1 LLLIF
6 VSLQIYIISMEKLE
20 KYFSSLTDN
29 KNPINLYQ
37 PIGYILQQGGKR
49 VRPKLVEI
57 STHIFGGNIEKAIYP
72 AASFEMLHNFTL
84 IHDDIMDLA
93 PLRRGKE
100 TVYKKW
106 NNNIAIL
113 SGDALA
119 TMALQQ
125 ILLTPVAS
133 DQILKMASLFAQT
146 SLEICEG
153 QQYDLDFETMDQVSI
168 DQYIEMIRLKTA
180 VMLAG
185 CLKVGAILSETSENN
200 QNEIYNFG
208 IHVGLAFQLQ
218 DDLFDVYSD
227 AETFGK
233 QIGGDIKSNKK
244 TFLYL
249 LALEKANETQKA
261 ELKKWFSSETIN
273 FDEKFISVKSIF
285 DQLNIKTETENKIHY
300 YVNQA
305 LSNVENLTVSAE
317 MKTVLIDYAQ
327 QLAQRIK

>member
-1 LLLIF
+1 MKFIEEHF
-6 VSLQIYIISMEKLE
+6 K
-20 KYFSSLTDN
+20 SLT
-29 KNPINLYQ
+29 KHKTPKNLYE
-37 PIGYILQQGGKR
+37 PIGYILESGGKR
-49 VRPKLVEI
+49 VRPKLVELAI
-57 STHIFGGNIEKAIYP
+57 EIFNGDMSKAIYP

-125 ILLTPVAS
+125 ILLTPTDADTIV
-133 DQILKMASLFAQT
+133 KMASLFGQT

-153 QQYDLDFETMDQVSI
+153 QQYDLDFESSDEVSI
-168 DQYIEMIRLKTA
+168 EKYIEMIRLKTA

-185 CLKVGAILSETSENN
+185 CLKVGAILSHASSKD
-200 QNEIYNFG
+200 QDEIYNFG
-208 IHVGLAFQLQ
+208 IHVGLAFQLK

-227 AETFGK
+227 EITFGK

-244 TFLYL
+244 TYLYL
-249 LALEKANETQKA
+249 LALEKANMKQKE
-261 ELKKWFSSETIN
+261 ELTYWFTTPSTD
-273 FDEKFISVKSIF
+273 FKTKFKQVKSIF
-285 DQLNIKTETENKIHY
+285 DELNINVLTEDKIRY
-300 YVNQA
+300 YVEKAVYNVNQ
-305 LSNVENLTVSAE
+305 LSVKEE
-317 MKTVLIDYAQ
+317 YKKKLIEYAQ

>member
-1 LLLIF
+1 
-6 VSLQIYIISMEKLE
+6 LQSYIVTMENLE
-20 KYFSSLTDN
+20 KYFSSLTSY
-29 KNPINLYQ
+29 KNPINLYE

-57 STHIFGGNIEKAIYP
+57 ATQIFGGDEQKAIYP

-93 PLRRGKE
+93 PIRRGKE

-125 ILLTPVAS
+125 ILLTPVS
-133 DQILKMASLFAQT
+133 NDLIVKMASLFAQT

-153 QQYDLDFETMDQVSI
+153 QQYDLDFEKSDQVSI

-185 CLKVGAILSETSENN
+185 CLKVGAILSNASEND
-200 QNEIYNFG
+200 QKEIYHFG
-208 IHVGLAFQLQ
+208 IHIGLAFQLQ

-233 QIGGDIKSNKK
+233 QIGGDIRSNKK

-249 LALEKANETQKA
+249 LALEMGSPTQTK
-261 ELKKWFSSETIN
+261 ELTHWFSMESCPFE
-273 FDEKFISVKSIF
+273 EKYLAVKSIF
-285 DQLNIKTETENKIHY
+285 EDLNIKENTENKIMY
-300 YVNQA
+300 YIDLA
-305 LSNVENLTVSAE
+305 LKNAQNLSVSE
-317 MKTVLIDYAQ
+317 EKKKILIDYAQ

>member
-1 LLLIF
+1 
-6 VSLQIYIISMEKLE
+6 MKNLE
-20 KYFSSLTDN
+20 YYFNSLTDEREPN
-29 KNPINLYQ
+29 NLYE
-37 PIGYILQQGGKR
+37 PIHYILQQGGKR
-49 VRPKLVEI
+49 IRPKLVEI
-57 STHIFGGNIEKAIYP
+57 ATEIFGGDIEHAIYP
-72 AASFEMLHNFTL
+72 AAAFEMLHNFTL

-125 ILLTPVAS
+125 ILKTPVEPERV
-133 DQILKMASLFAQT
+133 LKMAELFAQT

-153 QQYDLDFETMDQVSI
+153 QQYDLDFEKQDNVTI

-185 CLKVGAILSETSENN
+185 CLKVGAILANASEAD
-200 QNEIYNFG
+200 QDEIYLFG
-208 IHVGLAFQLQ
+208 IHIGLAFQLQ

-244 TFLYL
+244 TYLYL
-249 LALEKANETQKA
+249 LALELANCEQKSA
-261 ELKKWFSSETIN
+261 LTKWFSIESCN
-273 FDEKFISVKSIF
+273 SDEKFMQVKSIF
-285 DQLNIKTETENKIHY
+285 DQLKISKITEEKIHF
-300 YVNQA
+300 YVDSA
-305 LSNVENLTVSAE
+305 IKNVNNLNISE
-317 MKTVLIDYAQ
+317 QHKSYLINYTE

>member
-1 LLLIF
+1 
-6 VSLQIYIISMEKLE
+6 MKNLE
-20 KYFSSLTDN
+20 LYFNSLTD
-29 KNPINLYQ
+29 KREPINLYD
-37 PIGYILQQGGKR
+37 PINYILQQGGKR
-49 VRPKLVEI
+49 IRPKLVEV
-57 STHIFGGNIEKAIYP
+57 STEIFGGNTEYAIYP

-125 ILLTPVAS
+125 ILLTPVDAHL
-133 DQILKMASLFAQT
+133 IIKMASLFAQT

-153 QQYDLDFETMDQVSI
+153 QQYDLDYEKMQDVSI

-185 CLKVGAILSETSENN
+185 CLKVGAILANASESD

-208 IHVGLAFQLQ
+208 IHIGLAFQLK

-249 LALEKANETQKA
+249 LALEKANPNQKE
-261 ELKKWFSSETIN
+261 ELLYWFSIDPDNSEEKFQKVKTI
-273 FDEKFISVKSIF
+273 FDELDIF
-285 DQLNIKTETENKIHY
+285 KLTEDRIHF
-300 YVNQA
+300 YVNA
-305 LSNVENLTVSAE
+305 AVKNVENLSITKE
-317 MKTVLIDYAQ
+317 NKTYLIDFAQ

>member
-1 LLLIF
+1 MKHIE
-6 VSLQIYIISMEKLE
+6 Q
-20 KYFSSLTDN
+20 YFKSLTDH
-29 KNPINLYQ
+29 KTPKNLYE

-49 VRPKLVEI
+49 VRPRLVEL
-57 STHIFGGNIEKAIYP
+57 STDIFGGDHDKAIFP

-125 ILLTPVAS
+125 ILITPTDPEIIVE
-133 DQILKMASLFAQT
+133 MANLFAQT
-146 SLEICEG
+146 SVEICEG
-153 QQYDLDFETMDQVSI
+153 QQYDLDFETSENVSI
-168 DQYIEMIRLKTA
+168 DDYIEMIRLKTA

-185 CLKVGAILSETSENN
+185 CLKVGAILAKASVKD
-200 QNEIYNFG
+200 QQEIYDFG
-208 IHVGLAFQLQ
+208 INVGLAFQLK
-218 DDLFDVYSD
+218 DDLFDVYSN

-244 TFLYL
+244 TYLYL
-249 LALEKANETQKA
+249 LALQIANPTQKKQ
-261 ELKKWFSSETIN
+261 LLHHFSSHTENIE
-273 FDEKFISVKSIF
+273 EKFIAVKTIF
-285 DQLNIKTETENKIHY
+285 EDLKINTLTEDKIHS
-300 YVNQA
+300 YVEKAVLNVKQ
-305 LSNVENLTVSAE
+305 LSIDNDNKV
-317 MKTVLIDYAQ
+317 KLIEYAQ

>member
-1 LLLIF
+1 
-6 VSLQIYIISMEKLE
+6 MKNLE
-20 KYFSSLTDN
+20 QYFNSLTD
-29 KNPINLYQ
+29 KRNPNNLYE
-37 PIGYILQQGGKR
+37 PISYILQQGGKR
-49 VRPKLVEI
+49 IRPKLVEI
-57 STHIFGGNIEKAIYP
+57 STEIFGGNVEYAIYP

-125 ILLTPVAS
+125 ILITPV
-133 DQILKMASLFAQT
+133 DPQIVIKMASMFAQT

-153 QQYDLDFETMDQVSI
+153 QQYDLDFEKMNTVSI

-185 CLKVGAILSETSENN
+185 CLKVGAILSNAPEFD
-200 QNEIYNFG
+200 QNEVYNFG
-208 IHVGLAFQLQ
+208 IHIGLAFQLK

-233 QIGGDIKSNKK
+233 QIGGDIRSNKK

-249 LALEKANETQKA
+249 LALEKANPDQREK
-261 ELKKWFSSETIN
+261 LLYWFSTDPDN
-273 FDEKFISVKSIF
+273 FDVKFNEVKSIF
-285 DQLNIKTETENKIHY
+285 DELDIFKLTEDRIHY
-300 YVNQA
+300 YLNA
-305 LSNVENLTVSAE
+305 AITNVENLSISDDN
-317 MKTVLIDYAQ
+317 KTYLIDFAQ

>member
-1 LLLIF
+1 
-6 VSLQIYIISMEKLE
+6 MKNLE
-20 KYFSSLTDN
+20 LYFNSLTDQRE
-29 KNPINLYQ
+29 PINLYN
-37 PIGYILQQGGKR
+37 PISYILQQGGKR
-49 VRPKLVEI
+49 IRPKLVEI
-57 STHIFGGNIEKAIYP
+57 STEIFGGNVEYAIYP

-125 ILLTPVAS
+125 ILLTPV
-133 DQILKMASLFAQT
+133 DPEIIVKMAALFAQT

-153 QQYDLDFETMDQVSI
+153 QQYDLDFEKMQDVSI
-168 DQYIEMIRLKTA
+168 DEYVEMIRLKTA

-185 CLKVGAILSETSENN
+185 CLKVGAILAKASELDQT
-200 QNEIYNFG
+200 EIYNFG
-208 IHVGLAFQLQ
+208 IHIGLAFQLK

-249 LALEKANETQKA
+249 LALEKSNSKQK
-261 ELKKWFSSETIN
+261 EDLLHWFSIEPENSEV
-273 FDEKFISVKSIF
+273 KFKEVKSIF
-285 DQLNIKTETENKIHY
+285 DQLNIFKLTEERILY
-300 YVNQA
+300 YVNA
-305 LSNVENLTVSAE
+305 AIKNVENLSISDDN
-317 MKTVLIDYAQ
+317 KNYLIDFAQ

>member
-1 LLLIF
+1 MKF
-6 VSLQIYIISMEKLE
+6 LE
-20 KYFSSLTDN
+20 DHFNSLT
-29 KNPINLYQ
+29 KQKTPHNLYE
-37 PIGYILQQGGKR
+37 PIGYILKSGGKR
-49 VRPKLVEI
+49 VRPKLVELA
-57 STHIFGGNIEKAIYP
+57 TEIFNGDMSIAIYP

-125 ILLTPVAS
+125 ILLTPTDPETIVE
-133 DQILKMASLFAQT
+133 MAKLFGQT

-153 QQYDLDFETMDQVSI
+153 QQYDLDFESSDEVSI
-168 DQYIEMIRLKTA
+168 EKYIEMIRLKTA

-185 CLKVGAILSETSENN
+185 CLKVGAILSHASPKD
-200 QNEIYNFG
+200 QQEIYDFG
-208 IHVGLAFQLQ
+208 IHVGLAFQLK

-227 AETFGK
+227 EDTFGK

-244 TFLYL
+244 TYLYL
-249 LALEKANETQKA
+249 LALERANSSQKE
-261 ELKKWFSSETIN
+261 ELLNWFTKPSSDFTA
-273 FDEKFISVKSIF
+273 KFNHVKSIF
-285 DQLNIKTETENKIHY
+285 DNLNINILTEEKIKY
-300 YVNQA
+300 YVEKAIQNVNQ
-305 LSNVENLTVSAE
+305 LSVEE
-317 MKTVLIDYAQ
+317 EYKRKLIEFAQ

>member
-1 LLLIF
+1 
-6 VSLQIYIISMEKLE
+6 MKNLE
-20 KYFSSLTDN
+20 HYFNSITEDREPN
-29 KNPINLYQ
+29 NFYEPIN
-37 PIGYILQQGGKR
+37 YILQQGGKR
-49 VRPKLVEI
+49 IRPKLVEI
-57 STHIFGGNIEKAIYP
+57 ATEIFGGNVEYAIYP
-72 AASFEMLHNFTL
+72 AAAFEMLHNFTL

-125 ILLTPVAS
+125 ILLTPVDS
-133 DQILKMASLFAQT
+133 QRVVKMAELFAQT

-153 QQYDLDFETMDQVSI
+153 QQYDLDFEKQDHVTI
-168 DQYIEMIRLKTA
+168 YQYIEMIRLKTA

-185 CLKVGAILSETSENN
+185 CLKVGAILSNASEKD
-200 QNEIYNFG
+200 QNEIYLFG
-208 IHVGLAFQLQ
+208 IHIGLAFQLQ

-244 TFLYL
+244 TYLYL
-249 LALEKANETQKA
+249 LALERANPDQKNA
-261 ELKKWFSSETIN
+261 LTKWFSIESCNT
-273 FDEKFISVKSIF
+273 DQKFHQVKTIF
-285 DQLNIKTETENKIHY
+285 DQLNIFKLTEEKIHF
-300 YVNQA
+300 YVDSA
-305 LSNVENLTVSAE
+305 IKNVNNLNISE
-317 MKTVLIDYAQ
+317 QHKSYLINYTE

>member
-1 LLLIF
+1 
-6 VSLQIYIISMEKLE
+6 MKNLE
-20 KYFSSLTDN
+20 LYFNSLTDKREPFN
-29 KNPINLYQ
+29 LYDPIN
-37 PIGYILQQGGKR
+37 YILQQGGKR
-49 VRPKLVEI
+49 IRPKLVEV
-57 STHIFGGNIEKAIYP
+57 STEIFGGNTEYAIYP

-125 ILLTPVAS
+125 ILLTPVDAH
-133 DQILKMASLFAQT
+133 IIIKMASLFAQT

-153 QQYDLDFETMDQVSI
+153 QQYDLDFEKMKDVSI
-168 DQYIEMIRLKTA
+168 EQYIEMIRLKTA

-185 CLKVGAILSETSENN
+185 CLKVGAILANASEFD

-208 IHVGLAFQLQ
+208 IHIGLAFQLK

-249 LALEKANETQKA
+249 LALEKANPKQKE
-261 ELKKWFSSETIN
+261 ELLHWFSIDPDNSEEKFQKVKTI
-273 FDEKFISVKSIF
+273 FDELDIF
-285 DQLNIKTETENKIHY
+285 KLTEDKIQF
-300 YVNQA
+300 YVNA
-305 LSNVENLTVSAE
+305 AVKNVENLSITKE
-317 MKTVLIDYAQ
+317 NKTYLIDFAQ

>member
-1 LLLIF
+1 
-6 VSLQIYIISMEKLE
+6 MKNLE
-20 KYFSSLTDN
+20 LYFNSLT
-29 KNPINLYQ
+29 KHREPFNLYD
-37 PIGYILQQGGKR
+37 PIQYILEQGGKR

-57 STHIFGGNIEKAIYP
+57 STEIFGGNIDYAIYP

-125 ILLTPVAS
+125 ILLTPIDPKLV
-133 DQILKMASLFAQT
+133 IKMTSLFAQT

-153 QQYDLDFETMDQVSI
+153 QQYDLDFEKLDDVTI
-168 DQYIEMIRLKTA
+168 EQYIEMIRLKTA

-185 CLKVGAILSETSENN
+185 CLKVGAILSNASESD

-208 IHVGLAFQLQ
+208 IHIGLAFQLK

-227 AETFGK
+227 SETFGK
-233 QIGGDIKSNKK
+233 QIGGDIRSNKK

-249 LALEKANETQKA
+249 LALEHANPKQKQD
-261 ELKKWFSSETIN
+261 LLYWFSTDSIDFDHKFLQVKTIFDELNIFKLTEDKIN
-273 FDEKFISVKSIF
+273 FYIDSAIR
-285 DQLNIKTETENKIHY
+285 
-300 YVNQA
+300 
-305 LSNVENLTVSAE
+305 NVENLTISDKD
-317 MKTVLIDYAQ
+317 KTYLIDFAQ

>member
-1 LLLIF
+1 MK
-6 VSLQIYIISMEKLE
+6 YIEEHFK
-20 KYFSSLTDN
+20 SLTDN
-29 KNPINLYQ
+29 KTPNNLYE

-49 VRPKLVEI
+49 VRPKLVEL
-57 STHIFGGNIEKAIYP
+57 STEIFGGDLSKAIYP

-125 ILLTPVAS
+125 ILITPTDPDTIV
-133 DQILKMASLFAQT
+133 KMAALFGQT

-153 QQYDLDFETMDQVSI
+153 QQYDLDFETSDDVSI
-168 DQYIEMIRLKTA
+168 DNYIEMIRLKTA

-185 CLKVGAILSETSENN
+185 CLKVGAILANASLKD
-200 QNEIYNFG
+200 QQEIYDFG
-208 IHVGLAFQLQ
+208 IHVGLAFQLK

-227 AETFGK
+227 EDTFGK

-244 TFLYL
+244 TYLYL
-249 LALEKANETQKA
+249 LALQMGTPSQK
-261 ELKKWFSSETIN
+261 EQLLHWFSTPTTHFE
-273 FDEKFISVKSIF
+273 EKFKAVKSIF
-285 DQLNIKTETENKIHY
+285 DDLKINVLTEEKIQI
-300 YVNQA
+300 YVNKA
-305 LSNVENLTVSAE
+305 IHNVNELSVDEQY
-317 MKTVLIDYAQ
+317 KKKLIEYAQ

>member
-1 LLLIF
+1 
-6 VSLQIYIISMEKLE
+6 MKNLE
-20 KYFSSLTDN
+20 YYFNSLTDEREPN
-29 KNPINLYQ
+29 NLYE
-37 PIGYILQQGGKR
+37 PIHYILQQGGKR
-49 VRPKLVEI
+49 IRPKLVEI
-57 STHIFGGNIEKAIYP
+57 ATEIFGGDIEHAIYP
-72 AASFEMLHNFTL
+72 AAAFEMLHNFTL

-125 ILLTPVAS
+125 ILKTPVEPERV
-133 DQILKMASLFAQT
+133 LKMAELFAQT

-153 QQYDLDFETMDQVSI
+153 QQYDLDFEKQDNVTI

-185 CLKVGAILSETSENN
+185 CLKVGAILANASEAD
-200 QNEIYNFG
+200 QDEIYLFG
-208 IHVGLAFQLQ
+208 IHIGLAFQLQ

-244 TFLYL
+244 TYLYL
-249 LALEKANETQKA
+249 LALELANCEQKSA
-261 ELKKWFSSETIN
+261 LTKWFSIESCN
-273 FDEKFISVKSIF
+273 SDEKFMQVKSIF
-285 DQLNIKTETENKIHY
+285 DQLKISKITEEKIHF
-300 YVNQA
+300 YVDSALINIERLSISNQHKSF
-305 LSNVENLTVSAE
+305 LISYAE
-317 MKTVLIDYAQ
+317 

>member
-1 LLLIF
+1 
-6 VSLQIYIISMEKLE
+6 M
-20 KYFSSLTDN
+20 
-29 KNPINLYQ
+29 
-37 PIGYILQQGGKR
+37 QQGGKR
-49 VRPKLVEI
+49 VRPKLVEL
-57 STHIFGGNIEKAIYP
+57 STEIFGGDVHKAIYP

-125 ILLTPVAS
+125 ILITPTDPETIV
-133 DQILKMASLFAQT
+133 KMASLFGQT

-153 QQYDLDFETMDQVSI
+153 QQYDLDFETSDNVSI
-168 DQYIEMIRLKTA
+168 ENYIEMIRLKTA

-185 CLKVGAILSETSENN
+185 CLKVGAILANASLKD
-200 QNEIYNFG
+200 QQEIYDFG
-208 IHVGLAFQLQ
+208 IHVGLAFQLK

-227 AETFGK
+227 EDTFGK

-244 TFLYL
+244 TYLYL
-249 LALEKANETQKA
+249 LALQIASPSQK
-261 ELKKWFSSETIN
+261 EQLLHWFSTPTNHFE
-273 FDEKFISVKSIF
+273 EKFEAVKSIF
-285 DQLNIKTETENKIHY
+285 DDLKINTLTEEKIQF
-300 YVNQA
+300 YVKKAIHNVNE
-305 LSNVENLTVSAE
+305 LSVNEQY
-317 MKTVLIDYAQ
+317 KKKLIEYAQ